1 MNKFTELEY
10 KFADQIESH
19 IVKALPKL
27 YDNFVEFRK
36 ATEEEDCRF
45 SYDMVFGINFTISI
59 RIRKNSY
66 LKYNDLTIRSKSKFG
81 GKTEIDKIMD
91 GLAQVYFY
99 SYMNKEETELVKIR
113 IADVDAIRN
122 LYKNGKFTGPRKNF
136 DGTELIAF
144 SFSNIANIG
153 GAIYKYDYLPKKYI

>member
-10 KFADQIESH
+10 KFAEQIELH
-19 IVKALPKL
+19 IVKALPNL
-27 YDNFVEFRK
+27 YGNFVEFRK

-45 SYDMVFGINFTISI
+45 SYDMVFGMNFTISI

-66 LKYNDLTIRSKSKFG
+66 LKFNDLTIRSKAKFG
-81 GKTEIDKIMD
+81 GKTEIDKIME

-99 SYMNKEETELVKIR
+99 SYMNQAETDLVKIR
-113 IADVDAIRN
+113 IADVNAIRT
-122 LYKNGKFTGPRKNF
+122 LYKIGKFTGPKKNF

-144 SFSNIANIG
+144 SFENIASVG
-153 GAIYKYDYLPKKYI
+153 GAIYRFDNL